1 MIEPNHSKISIQ
13 RQCELVSLPRSSY
26 YRTPSAGQE
35 TAENLALMR
44 MIDEEYLRRPF
55 YGTRKM
61 RDYLN
66 RKGYPVCRKRVR
78 RLMLKMGLISVAPK
92 PNTSRPGTK
101 HKIYPYLLRGL
112 TIDRPNQVWC
122 TDITYIRLPT
132 GFVYLVA
139 VMDWYSRQVL
149 SWEVSVTMDES
160 FCVSAL
166 ERALRLHPKPEIF
179 NTDQGAQFT
188 GKSFTDTLKDADIR
202 ISMDGKGRAL
212 DNIMIER
219 L

>member
-1 MIEPNHSKISIQ
+1 
-13 RQCELVSLPRSSY
+13 
-26 YRTPSAGQE
+26 
-35 TAENLALMR
+35 
-44 MIDEEYLRRPF
+44 
-55 YGTRKM
+55 
-61 RDYLN
+61 
-66 RKGYPVCRKRVR
+66 
-78 RLMLKMGLISVAPK
+78 MLKMGLISVAPK

-166 ERALRLHPKPEIF
+166 DRALRLHPKPEIF
-179 NTDQGAQFT
+179 NTDQGA
-188 GKSFTDTLKDADIR
+188 
-202 ISMDGKGRAL
+202 
-212 DNIMIER
+212 
-219 L
+219 